1 MPVPS
6 VAMSVSYVDGVTGG
20 NVFLI
25 TLDGAKMLAA
35 SMMGMDEP
43 EDPDG
48 HRALRARALRRL

>member
-25 TLDGAKMLAA
+25 TLDGAR
-35 SMMGMDEP
+35 DCWP
-43 EDPDG
+43 P
-48 HRALRARALRRL
+48 R